1 MKFPHRSRPGQAG
14 VVALAVIAC
23 GVLIYLPHFNAWR
36 AFPDMSETDQ
46 RRVAEGLRNST
57 EVLVLFDAAGNAR
70 TIPARALPLLHPGP
84 CLRSYGKAR
93 AVDNRPGG
101 RNGIGFAE
109 FSCRMRI
116 DQPAGPPHHTVIR
129 TRFTPGSAPPHHG
142 PGKPVPEA
150 EARTLLK
157 RL

>member
-1 MKFPHRSRPGQAG
+1 MKFPPRKGPAQAG
-14 VVALAVIAC
+14 LVALAAIAC

-57 EVLVLFDAAGNAR
+57 DDLVLFDAAGNAR
-70 TIPARALPLLHPGP
+70 IMPARALPPLHPGP

-93 AVDNRPGG
+93 TVDGGPGD

-129 TRFTPGSAPPHHG
+129 TRFTLGSAPPHHG
-142 PGKPVPEA
+142 PGRPLPEA
-150 EARTLLK
+150 EARNLLQQF
-157 RL
+157 